1 MDSSF
6 IEIDAA
12 SLEDESPREAFGH
25 YGSPSNLRSWPGSS
39 AAPSVA
45 QAPSVVPPE
54 SDPPPESDMSAMAHA
69 LAEDEIQESADDA
82 LAFEHIESFN
92 ILCVGES
99 GLGKS
104 TFLRDIFASAELRL
118 ELTLPII
125 QPAAGPLSLR
135 LTRPG
140 PTWRRHLD
148 PTKQQEM
155 QRRVAEQVSRA
166 STLGPEHRASS

>member
-54 SDPPPESDMSAMAHA
+54 SDPPPESEMSAMAHA

-118 ELTLPII
+118 ELTLPI
-125 QPAAGPLSLR
+125 
-135 LTRPG
+135 
-140 PTWRRHLD
+140 
-148 PTKQQEM
+148 
-155 QRRVAEQVSRA
+155 V
-166 STLGPEHRASS
+166 